1 MSEGECELSKPIAIE
16 VMKREAEAVGITDMH
31 IDAHCIE
38 MDVKE
43 FNKTITS

>member
-16 VMKREAEAVGITDMH
+16 VMRREAEAVGMKDVY

-43 FNKTITS
+43 YKKTITS

>member
-1 MSEGECELSKPIAIE
+1 MSPGECELGKPIAIE
-16 VMKREAEAVGITDMH
+16 VMRKEAEAIGMTDVH

-43 FNKTITS
+43 FKKTITS